1 MDIDTSPVASPT
13 TTMPVIDSSDAGRR
27 RGECA
32 VPAASGPAWWRRLGR
47 DSAYTL
53 TSLPLSVLAVVLV
66 AVLVSLGVGLAV
78 LLVGLPILALGLF
91 TARGFA
97 FVERRRLGRLLGTPM
112 AHPTYL
118 SSQEGDSA
126 LRRVTA
132 PARDPQSWLD
142 VAWTVVAVFTATVT
156 WAVAVAWW
164 AAAIGGTTYGIW
176 EQAVPRGS
184 DPHTLASLMG
194 FGTSERA
201 DILVISAIGVFAL
214 LTLPFALRAAAVLHS
229 TMGRDLLCG
238 RAELQQEVR
247 RSEAGGATRHG

>member
-1 MDIDTSPVASPT
+1 MDIDTSRAPAPT
-13 TTMPVIDSSDAGRR
+13 APIPVIDSDDGGRS
-27 RGECA
+27 GEGTQ
-32 VPAASGPAWWRRLGR
+32 PAAGGPAWWRRLGR

-78 LLVGLPILALGLF
+78 LLVGLPILALGLL

-118 SSQEGDSA
+118 SSPPGESA
-126 LRRVTA
+126 LRRVTT

-142 VAWTVVAVFTATVT
+142 VAWTVVAVFTATVA
-156 WAVAVAWW
+156 WATAVTWW
-164 AAAIGGTTYGIW
+164 AAAVGGTTYGIW

-201 DILVISAIGVFAL
+201 DILVISAIGVVAL
-214 LTLPFALRAAAVLHS
+214 LTLPFALRAAAALHAS
-229 TMGRDLLCG
+229 MGRDLLCG

-247 RSEAGGATRHG
+247 SAEAGGATTHG

>member
-1 MDIDTSPVASPT
+1 MDIDTSPAASPT
-13 TTMPVIDSSDAGRR
+13 APVPVIDSSDGGRP
-27 RGECA
+27 GEGS
-32 VPAASGPAWWRRLGR
+32 VPAAGPAWWPRLGR
-47 DSAYTL
+47 DSAYAL
-53 TSLPLSVLAVVLV
+53 TSLPLSVLAVALV

-78 LLVGLPILALGLF
+78 LLVGLPILALGLL

-112 AHPTYL
+112 VQPTYL
-118 SSQEGDSA
+118 SSRPGEAA

-142 VAWTVVAVFTATVT
+142 VAWTVVAVFTATLAWSIAVT
-156 WAVAVAWW
+156 WW
-164 AAAIGGTTYGIW
+164 AAALGATTYGIW

-201 DILVISAIGVFAL
+201 DILVISVIGVCAL
-214 LTLPFALRAAAVLHS
+214 LTLPFALRAAAALHS
-229 TMGRDLLCG
+229 RMGRDLLCG
-238 RAELQQEVR
+238 RAELARQR
-247 RSEAGGATRHG
+247 RA